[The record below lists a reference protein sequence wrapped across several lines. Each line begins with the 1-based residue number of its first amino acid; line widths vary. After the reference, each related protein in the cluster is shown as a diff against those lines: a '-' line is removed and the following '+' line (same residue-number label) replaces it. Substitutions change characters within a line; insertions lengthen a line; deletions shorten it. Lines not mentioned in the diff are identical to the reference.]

1 MVINKILKF
10 LSHVSIRRMIAMLLT
25 LLFSYLSIKGKIESE
40 QVTAIYGVIIGF
52 YFGKS
57 TALEMPTVRKGSRES
72 VEE

>member
-1 MVINKILKF
+1 MVNKILKY
-10 LSHVSIRRMIAMLLT
+10 LSNISIRRMIAMLLT

-57 TALEMPTVRKGSRES
+57 TALEMPTSYKGSKES